1 MKEFVEISC
10 RYLDIPLE
18 WRGEGEGMEG
28 FNPQTGKTFVAVDPR
43 YFRPAEVETLLGD
56 PTEAEKVLG
65 WKPTISFQ
73 DLVKEMAE
81 EDLRLAE
88 RERERKNGGYGA

>member
-1 MKEFVEISC
+1 
-10 RYLDIPLE
+10 
-18 WRGEGEGMEG
+18 MEG
-28 FNPQTGKTFVAVDPR
+28 FNLKLEKLLQLLIHAISDQQKL
-43 YFRPAEVETLLGD
+43 LLGD

>member
-1 MKEFVEISC
+1 
-10 RYLDIPLE
+10 
-18 WRGEGEGMEG
+18 MEG
-28 FNPQTGKTFVAVDPR
+28 FNLKLEKLLQLLIHAISDQQKL
-43 YFRPAEVETLLGD
+43 LLGD

-88 RERERKNGGYGA
+88 RDQYIKNGGYGA